1 MAARSLSAVSLATIL
16 AFTMPSLA
24 FAGELRLVFNNG
36 RVTLMARDVPLQ
48 DILVEWERVGG
59 TRVVNRD
66 AVSGP
71 PITLDLVDVTEAHAL
86 ATVLRSAA
94 GYLAFA
100 RTAAA
105 DAASQF
111 TRIVIMPGGE
121 RLAAAPQVAATPQS
135 AGTAAGP
142 GPGQPTVQQRIMP
155 DGRVISV
162 MEYPA
167 RPAERAVAEEEET
180 VQPPPV
186 EAPSA
191 MVVPVGPGM
200 AAVPAAPIPSAD
212 SLSGAQ
218 GQGKPSEMAT
228 QASPTVP
235 ATAAKPGA
243 RTPGPKAEPAPYTP
257 QGPPPPPVPPIKP
270 PGL

>member
-16 AFTMPSLA
+16 TFTVPSLA
-24 FAGELRLVFNNG
+24 HPGELRLSFNDG
-36 RVTLMARDVPLQ
+36 RVTLMARDVPLR
-48 DILVEWERVGG
+48 DILIEWERVGG

-66 AVSGP
+66 AVPGP

-100 RTAAA
+100 RTAPA
-105 DAASQF
+105 DAGSQF
-111 TRIVIMPGGE
+111 SRIVIMPGGE
-121 RLAAAPQVAATPQS
+121 KLAAAPQVAATPQS
-135 AGTAAGP
+135 AATTAVPGP
-142 GPGQPTVQQRIMP
+142 GPPRVQQRIMP

-167 RPAERAVAEEEET
+167 RPAERAVEEEEET

-186 EAPSA
+186 EAPSPMA
-191 MVVPVGPGM
+191 VPVAPGM
-200 AAVPAAPIPSAD
+200 AAVPAAPIPSVD

-218 GQGKPSEMAT
+218 GQGKPAELPT
-228 QASPTVP
+228 QTSPTVP

-243 RTPGPKAEPAPYTP
+243 VMPGTKPEPVPYTP